1 MPIKNKHHNKGIL
14 HNNEHYK
21 ENKVHKQRTKI
32 QGVIM
37 FHQLY
42 STSIEYSMAQLEI
55 YLWLLLLSYRLA
67 SLSKSEHIFYLSW
80 RIGRSLAASPN
91 DGTD

>member
-14 HNNEHYK
+14 HNNEYYI

-42 STSIEYSMAQLEI
+42 STSIQYSMAQLEI
-55 YLWLLLLSYRLA
+55 Y
-67 SLSKSEHIFYLSW
+67 H
-80 RIGRSLAASPN
+80 
-91 DGTD
+91 